1 MVFLLSRFLTLC
13 LYSMAD
19 TSQWLRYQLKWL
31 AKTYP
36 TSGGIY
42 ISEFGFPEPVR
53 PSQNQITL
61 DALINIPIVR
71 VLANG
76 AVSTD
81 MGRKAF

>member
-13 LYSMAD
+13 LYRMTD

-42 ISEFGFPEPVR
+42 ISEFGFSEPVR
-53 PSQNQITL
+53 PSQNERTL
-61 DALINIPIVR
+61 DALVNIPIVR

-81 MGRKAF
+81 MGRKTF